1 MTKLRITH
9 SVREEIINIGL
20 LSSPLSRFSDDT
32 QQKLL
37 EKNTSHLK
45 KLKPQIPTI
54 YTIRYKGRHFFLHK
68 QISQKDNLILYS
80 VIEITSKPYS
90 TIWRGHELHGELL
103 DRNFKGT
110 LIKKASKD
118 KNPTFFRQRLL
129 PKAKRLF
136 LENHHILA
144 HLNTKLNFYDART
157 IQFNKRT
164 YDIIIF
170 TTTNHI
176 YASIFEPID
185 FQYYYRGKLEL
196 DDSFMR
202 QFIKPRRK

>member
-1 MTKLRITH
+1 MTKFRITH
-9 SVREEIINIGL
+9 SVREKIIGL
-20 LSSPLSRFSDDT
+20 ALENPPVSRFSSEIYN
-32 QQKLL
+32 KYL
-37 EKNTSHLK
+37 ENNKK
-45 KLKPQIPTI
+45 YPIKLKPETLSLHKVN
-54 YTIRYKGRHFFLHK
+54 YKGRTFTVYEEKTKTNDLLLH
-68 QISQKDNLILYS
+68 S
-80 VIEITSKPYS
+80 VIETTFKPFTTS
-90 TIWRGHELHGELL
+90 WRGSELHAVPL
-103 DRNFKGT
+103 DRNLKGT
-110 LIKKASKD
+110 LINKASKD
-118 KNPTFFRQRLL
+118 KAPVFFRQRLI

-136 LENHHILA
+136 LEKHPILS
-144 HLNTKLNFYDART
+144 HLKTKLNFHDART
-157 IQFNKRT
+157 IKFVKKT